1 MLKKAMKFSLILA
14 VGFCFFLRTAY
25 SKELIFKWGMTE
37 DAYSSS
43 TQLNDRLEVSLLQE
57 NVRYKVEKA
66 LMALEIPYRLFVEA
80 KLLPCQFSVFF
91 YDKEDGKLDEFKDF
105 LAKEPS
111 CFLEE
116 FDLVKERWIEW
127 AQKESRLD
135 EFSKFSIFLKK
146 AEKIVREISEQKLF
160 SILQK
165 NKKDEDFPS
174 HFFIQNYLE
183 EFEVPSGDSDVEGFF
198 SLSLTEE
205 DKKIIR
211 EFVFCLS
218 SKSIIQLALDRGSL
232 EAIKNR
238 IKVVHP
244 LRFIAFILTDG
255 SLRQTLE
262 SIYKT
267 DFKWTFLVMGLE
279 RGLRR
284 KKESKAL
291 NEYVFGFAD
300 LLKVDEK
307 VIRSYIDHDNFK
319 EIFNYLICH

>member
-165 NKKDEDFPS
+165 KKKDPGRS
-174 HFFIQNYLE
+174 PVYSFFRSNGAPERYRQDGGARAGSCLASYAGEAGCGWWHSSNGAAPTAYTTADRLLGR
-183 EFEVPSGDSDVEGFF
+183 VVRGGDCS
-198 SLSLTEE
+198 
-205 DKKIIR
+205 
-211 EFVFCLS
+211 
-218 SKSIIQLALDRGSL
+218 
-232 EAIKNR
+232 
-238 IKVVHP
+238 
-244 LRFIAFILTDG
+244 
-255 SLRQTLE
+255 
-262 SIYKT
+262 
-267 DFKWTFLVMGLE
+267 
-279 RGLRR
+279 
-284 KKESKAL
+284 
-291 NEYVFGFAD
+291 
-300 LLKVDEK
+300 
-307 VIRSYIDHDNFK
+307 
-319 EIFNYLICH
+319 